1 MENFF
6 NYISKPLK
14 PDDVDLWFKVNNIIP
29 EKMELFLDFT
39 NSLNNL
45 ILDTY
50 LGEGENKETQI
61 ILSEVDDKKHFEWCW
76 NKILDNFK
84 KENIVFFSTGEHF
97 EYFESFF
104 QETFYNQK
112 DIKVKTSIGKFFIDL
127 FDYEKSFTKSDLDM
141 ITTIYKMLD
150 KQIDRQKYL
159 Q

>member
-14 PDDVDLWFKVNNIIP
+14 PNDVDLWFKVNNIIP
-29 EKMELFLDFT
+29 EKMQLFLDFT

-61 ILSEVDDKKHFEWCW
+61 TLSEVDDKKHFEWCW

-84 KENIVFFSTGEHF
+84 KENIVFHSTGEHF
-97 EYFESFF
+97 KYFESFF

-112 DIKVKTSIGKFFIDL
+112 DIKVKTLIGNFFIDL
-127 FDYEKSFTKSDLDM
+127 FDYDKSFTKSDLDM
-141 ITTIYKMLD
+141 ITTIYKLLD

>member
-14 PDDVDLWFKVNNIIP
+14 PEDVDLWFRVNNIIP

-61 ILSEVDDKKHFEWCW
+61 ILSEIDDRKHFEWCW
-76 NKILDNFK
+76 NKILENFR
-84 KENIVFFSTGEHF
+84 KEKIFFNTFGEHF

-112 DIKVKTSIGKFFIDL
+112 DIKVKTSIGVFFVDL
-127 FDYEKSFTKSDLDM
+127 FDYDKSFTKSDLDM
-141 ITTIYKMLD
+141 ITTIYKLLD
-150 KQIDRQKYL
+150 KEIDQQKYL